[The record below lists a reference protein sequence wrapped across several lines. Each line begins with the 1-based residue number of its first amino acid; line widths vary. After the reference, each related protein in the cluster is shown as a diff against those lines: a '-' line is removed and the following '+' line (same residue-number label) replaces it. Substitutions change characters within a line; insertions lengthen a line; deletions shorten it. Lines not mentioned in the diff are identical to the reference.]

1 MAESTFL
8 WISESEVVSLIDMQQ
23 AMAALEK
30 GLLAEARGE
39 ATNMVK
45 THVQWGD
52 HHTLHALGAVF
63 PKTGFVGTKTW
74 SHTRGGAIPLLILYD
89 SNNGAL
95 KAIIEAFALGQMR
108 TAGAS
113 GVCTQWLSAAD
124 AEEFA
129 IIGTGKQALPQVAA
143 VLAVR
148 SIRRIRVFSP
158 NAEHRNQFA
167 ARLREAF
174 DVDVVAT
181 GSVREAVQH
190 AAIIT
195 LATRATEPFLSADML
210 ETGAHINAVGAIV
223 PSRAEISSD
232 VIARCTRIVADS
244 VAQAQSLSRE
254 LREFFG
260 TDSAKWASVESL
272 ANVVAGRT
280 ERTPFDDVTLFKSL
294 GMGISDLSLGIEIY
308 QRAVERGRGSRFP
321 HPQKV
326 AWRFA
331 KTESEKNRAGA

>member
-8 WISESEVVSLIDMQQ
+8 WISESDVVSLMDVKQ

-30 GLLAEARGE
+30 GLLAEAQGE
-39 ATNMVK
+39 ARNMVK

-52 HHTLHALGAVF
+52 HDTLHALGAVF
-63 PKTGFVGTKTW
+63 PKSGFVGTKTW
-74 SHTRGGAIPLLILYD
+74 SHTKGGAVPLLILYD
-89 SNNGAL
+89 SNNGSL

-113 GVCTQWLSAAD
+113 GVCTQWLSPAGAQ
-124 AEEFA
+124 EFA
-129 IIGTGKQALPQVAA
+129 IIGTGKQALAQVAA

-148 SIRRIRVFSP
+148 PIRRIRVFSP

-167 ARLREAF
+167 ARVREAF

-181 GSVREAVQH
+181 ASVREAVQR
-190 AAIIT
+190 ASVIT
-195 LATRATEPFLSADML
+195 LVTRAKEPFLSADML
-210 ETGAHINAVGAIV
+210 DTGTHINSLGAIV

-232 VIARCTRIVADS
+232 VMARCTRIVADS

-254 LREFFG
+254 LIEFFG
-260 TDSAKWASVESL
+260 TDLAKWAFVESL
-272 ANVVAGRT
+272 ANLVASR
-280 ERTPFDDVTLFKSL
+280 RARAPLDDVTLFKSL

-308 QRAVERGRGSRFP
+308 RRAVEWGRGSKLP

-326 AWRFA
+326 AWRLGRA
-331 KTESEKNRAGA
+331 ESEKSRAGA